1 MKVAR
6 NTSGQFARRSLSGR
20 GCAPFF
26 VLIAVAMSVVALG
39 RDWIGQWLNLNRSQR
54 ITVSLS
60 AARAAFDDGDLNAAV
75 DYAQQV
81 LAHEPRNQ
89 AAYEL
94 LIRSLIFRSYSEF
107 GREADR
113 ERALSFSADAVSK
126 FPRHTDIQAVRAYA
140 LQASGLAEEARRVAL
155 RVIERSPDHVLART
169 ALSLAYGSEGVFEA
183 ALREAELAV
192 SLADRYRSSQL
203 ESYRALGIAH
213 GDLGNYRQ
221 AMVELDRAISVNEKL
236 IPLHFEAALFALQ
249 VSDIDRATVTYYR
262 IMALDEG
269 NIKVRARLC
278 ELSNRLQERQSAL
291 RYCLEVTE
299 LAPDLAEGWHNLG
312 REYFLSGDFSAAQD
326 AFEQCARLQLE
337 QDARGNDLQLACWYL
352 QGQSAEILGDCDS
365 LTTIYREFLDLVRRR
380 NLPQTWSY
388 PPGGPPICA
397 ANASMA
403 TRQRAAP

>member
-1 MKVAR
+1 MKVRR

-26 VLIAVAMSVVALG
+26 VLIAVALSVVAVG
-39 RDWIGQWLNLNRSQR
+39 RDWIGQRLNLNRSQR
-54 ITVSLS
+54 LTVSLS
-60 AARAAFDDGDLNAAV
+60 AARAAFDTGDLYAAV

-89 AAYEL
+89 AAYQL
-94 LIRSLIFRSYSEF
+94 LIRALIFRSYSEF

-113 ERALSFSADAVSK
+113 ERALSFSADALSM
-126 FPRHTDIQAVRAYA
+126 FPRNTDIQAVRAYA
-140 LQASGLAEEARRVAL
+140 LQASGFAEEARRVAL

-169 ALSLAYGSEGVFEA
+169 ALTLAYGSEGIFEA
-183 ALREAELAV
+183 ALREAELAA

-221 AMVELDRAISVNEKL
+221 ALVELDRAVKMNEKL

-249 VSDIDRATVTYYR
+249 VSDIDRATVSYYR

-269 NIKVRARLC
+269 NVKVRARLC
-278 ELSNRLQERQSAL
+278 ELSNKLQERKSAL
-291 RYCLEVTE
+291 RYCQEVTE
-299 LAPDLAEGWHNLG
+299 LSPDLAGGWQDLG
-312 REYFLSGDFSAAQD
+312 REYFLSGDYSAAQK

-337 QDARGNDLQLACWYL
+337 QAVSANDLQLACWYL

-365 LTTIYREFLDLVRRR
+365 LMTIYREFLDLVKRTD
-380 NLPQTWSY
+380 LPQTWSY

-397 ANASMA
+397 ANPSTA
-403 TRQRAAP
+403 TPQSAAP